1 MSPLFHRG
9 DDDNEGEVRH
19 GHLPSLSELGPQLD
33 EVVTSAAAPP
43 LEQFA
48 AQLMTR
54 YFTPDPIVASD
65 ITAPADCGS
74 RYGAELQSAT
84 RPRRRPVAG
93 WPCHDPA
100 RPRGLG
106 GRHGRTDPW
115 SGVRAAGLIG
125 FRSRPDVYGSDTV
138 ASISISKPGTASP
151 VIPTIVCAGCSV
163 EPCTSSIAAVMTS
176 YSVGCVV

>member
-54 YFTPDPIVASD
+54 YFTPDPIV
-65 ITAPADCGS
+65 
-74 RYGAELQSAT
+74 
-84 RPRRRPVAG
+84 
-93 WPCHDPA
+93 
-100 RPRGLG
+100 
-106 GRHGRTDPW
+106 RHGRTDPR